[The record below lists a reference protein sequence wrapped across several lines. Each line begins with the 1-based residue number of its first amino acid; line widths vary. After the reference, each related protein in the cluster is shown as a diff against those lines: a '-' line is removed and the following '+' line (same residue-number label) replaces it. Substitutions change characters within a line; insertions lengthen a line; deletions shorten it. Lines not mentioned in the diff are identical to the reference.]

1 MLNLAKYSW
10 TTKQVED
17 EELILA
23 QLQKAGLEHSP
34 AFLRVCIRRGLTTPE
49 AIKEATDQKP
59 QLYHDPYL
67 MFDMDKA
74 IERINQAIDNGEK
87 MVIYGDYDADGITST
102 LILYEGLQAVG
113 ADVSYYLPNRLTD
126 GYGPNL
132 DRYQSLID
140 EREVSL
146 IITCDNG
153 VAGHDAI
160 DYANSVGVDVIV
172 TDHHSIQ
179 ETLPDAYAIIHPGHP
194 EGNYPFHELSGA
206 GVALKLMAALLEE
219 IPTEALELAAIGT
232 VADMMSLTD
241 ENRTIVLAGLQA
253 MQMTQRVGLE
263 MLLKDAS
270 VSMESIN
277 TQTIG
282 FVIGPRLNAVG
293 RLGDP
298 TPGLELLATLDEAEA
313 KELVLFVNT
322 QNNRRKS
329 IEQTIMEEVEEKLD
343 AYETLPD
350 IIIEA
355 NPDWAAGVLGITAG
369 KIVRKYNRP
378 TILFQN
384 QDETVKGSGRSID
397 GVNLFELL
405 SENKDHLMYFG
416 GHSQAAGMT
425 ARSEDYDTFKEAMG
439 QSMAK
444 YQEEISQPAILEV
457 DIELATT
464 DINES
469 LVEEFD
475 LLQPFGM
482 DNEEPVVMIEESIIS
497 QFRLIGL
504 DKSHVKISVQNKEHR
519 ESELQTIGFSMAHQA
534 SDLTL
539 GQPIQLVGKL
549 GINEWNNVRMPQ
561 LQLED
566 LGVGS
571 KIWVDVRGSK
581 MPPQLLKLKDA
592 IYVFD
597 RANLAKSFADA
608 VESGSEIT
616 TYKELSNGDITQKKL
631 VLMEPAGS
639 MDELEKVV
647 ASGDFSEIYLGS
659 YLEESK
665 YMAGLPTRDETTK
678 LYVWVR
684 KQNEFAIRE
693 NLAIISQQLSIH
705 TTTLKLLFMMFFEAG
720 FVTIDDGVLHNVEKI
735 PEGKTDLTTMDAYLK
750 YEEAMQVEKLM
761 NFEPIDTIKQKFE
774 GK

>member
-10 TTKQVED
+10 STKQVEN

-59 QLYHDPYL
+59 QLYHDPHL

-74 IERINQAIDNGEK
+74 IERINQAIDTGEK
-87 MVIYGDYDADGITST
+87 IVIYGDYDADGITST
-102 LILYEGLQAVG
+102 LILYEGLMTVG
-113 ADVSYYLPNRLTD
+113 ADVSYYLPNRLVD

-132 DRYQSLID
+132 DRYKSLID
-140 EREVSL
+140 EREMTL

-153 VAGHDAI
+153 VAGHEAI
-160 DYANSVGVDVIV
+160 DYAQSVGVDVIV

-179 ETLPDAYAIIHPGHP
+179 ETLPEAYAIIHPAHP

-206 GVALKLMAALLEE
+206 GVALKLITALLEE
-219 IPTEALELAAIGT
+219 IPTELLELAAIGT

-241 ENRTIVLAGLQA
+241 ENRTIVLAGLQE
-253 MQMTQRVGLE
+253 MQMTHRIGLE

-270 VSMESIN
+270 VSMDSIN

-298 TPGLELLATLDEAEA
+298 TPGLELLATFDEAEA

-322 QNNRRKS
+322 QNNQRKS
-329 IEQTIMEEVEEKLD
+329 IEQTIMEEVETKL
-343 AYETLPD
+343 AEYENLPD
-350 IIIEA
+350 IIIEKS
-355 NPDWAAGVLGITAG
+355 PDWAAGVLGITAG
-369 KIVRKYNRP
+369 KIVRKYHRP
-378 TILFQN
+378 TILFQD
-384 QDETVKGSGRSID
+384 QGEDFKGSGRSID
-397 GVNLFELL
+397 DVNLFELL
-405 SENKDHLMYFG
+405 TENKDNIKYFG

-425 ARSEDYDTFKEAMG
+425 VDAQNFEAFKETMT
-439 QSMAK
+439 QSMEQ
-444 YQEEISQPAILEV
+444 YQEAVNQPPKLEV
-457 DIELATT
+457 DIELATN
-464 DINES
+464 DITES

-497 QFRLIGL
+497 QFRLIGS
-504 DKSHVKISVQNKEHR
+504 DKTHVKISVQNKGHR

-534 SDLTL
+534 NDLTL
-539 GQPIQLVGKL
+539 GQPIHLVGKL
-549 GINEWNNVRMPQ
+549 SINEWNNVRMPQ

-566 LGVGS
+566 LGVQS
-571 KIWVDVRGSK
+571 KVWVDVRGSK
-581 MPPQLLKLKDA
+581 MPPQLLNLTDA

-597 RANLAKSFADA
+597 RASLAERFEGQ
-608 VESGSEIT
+608 VHSGSVIT
-616 TYKELSNGDITQKKL
+616 TYKELNNQVVQKRL
-631 VLMEPAGS
+631 VLMEPANS
-639 MDELEKVV
+639 MNELEKAV
-647 ASGDFSEIYLGS
+647 ASGDFSQIYLGS

-665 YMAGLPTRDETTK
+665 YMAGLPSREDTTK

-684 KQNEFAIRE
+684 KQNDFAIRE
-693 NLAIISQQLSIH
+693 NLAIISQQLSIN

-720 FVTIDDGVLHNVEKI
+720 FVTIDNGVLHNVEKI

-750 YEEAMQVEKLM
+750 YEEAMKIEKLM
-761 NFEPIDTIKQKFE
+761 NFEPIDTIKQMFE